1 MSKKDKVVKEFLERI
16 ETDPKNIFEQ
26 VCKDFKHDRL
36 ISQVTIDDPSFEV
49 DARVQYV
56 KEKEAL
62 KKNKKYQ
69 KMLKTDITLFHGGLQ
84 LMLEYNNDEMDFS
97 FVLLNDHIVY
107 NLDHD
112 ELELE
117 EEETFGYSMF
127 ATTIDLYEHIVEK
140 VSTKVK
146 LLNDQMKTK

>member
-1 MSKKDKVVKEFLERI
+1 MSKKDKVVNEFLERI
-16 ETDPKNIFEQ
+16 ETDANNVFEQ
-26 VCKDFKHDRL
+26 VCRDFKHDRL
-36 ISQVTIDDPSFEV
+36 ISQVTIDDSSFEV
-49 DARVQYV
+49 DARVHYV

-84 LMLEYNNDEMDFS
+84 LILEYNNDEMDFS
-97 FVLLNDHIVY
+97 LVLLNDQIVF
-107 NLDHD
+107 NVDHD

-127 ATTIDLYEHIVEK
+127 PTTEDLYEHIVEK
-140 VSTKVK
+140 VSSKIK
-146 LLNDQMKTK
+146 LMNDQMKAK